1 MWRKAMD
8 SNNNDNEKN
17 HDTGRR
23 EFLRKSV
30 YAAYATPL
38 ITALL
43 VEDANARPSSP
54 GPDCA
59 KCVPKGCKSTACQR
73 KCGC

>member
-1 MWRKAMD
+1 MTARDHHKHKD
-8 SNNNDNEKN
+8 LDND
-17 HDTGRR
+17 RR

-43 VEDANARPSSP
+43 VAEESAAASRCSFEWCYDRDFHPRCCR
-54 GPDCA
+54 DF
-59 KCVPKGCKSTACQR
+59 
-73 KCGC
+73 